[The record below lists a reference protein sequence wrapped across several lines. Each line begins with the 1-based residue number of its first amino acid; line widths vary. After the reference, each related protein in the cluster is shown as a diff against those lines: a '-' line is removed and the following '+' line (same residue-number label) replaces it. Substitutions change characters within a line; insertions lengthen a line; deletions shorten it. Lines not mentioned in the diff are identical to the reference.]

1 MTFKNATSPTVS
13 LSEPSL
19 RAAVAA
25 AFPELQARAAQ
36 VDEAAT
42 YPADSIAQL
51 AGAGLLRVGLSRRR
65 GGLGLGVDLSYRA
78 YFDGLSRLAAA
89 CSNTAQLFAVQ
100 NAALFAVEL
109 LGQDALVD
117 RIAAD
122 VHEHAATFCFVGAEP
137 NERFTHDNKRVNLL
151 STAESADGGWRIRAE
166 KAFATGSLGCSYAL
180 FQCAT
185 GQADALTPPAT
196 TWVVLPRDHAALSVL
211 DTWDG
216 MGQRATTSG
225 KLIVQDTV
233 VEPLWVLGDA
243 AARPRAQIFAPL
255 FQLGFASIFV
265 GIGEAAL
272 AFAVDHVNQRL
283 KPTAGYE
290 RAAQEPSLQAHIGTL
305 RIQLSA
311 AAALVRTAAD
321 LMDGIERGE
330 GEIHEVLSAVYQ
342 AKVFASQV
350 ALEAS
355 SRLFQIG
362 GARLASRSYAAD
374 RFWRNARTL
383 TLHDSVDKQTGIV
396 GRHVLG
402 IEKPAVS
409 NR

>member
-1 MTFKNATSPTVS
+1 MSHAPS
-13 LSEPSL
+13 LSAPAL
-19 RAAVAA
+19 HVALDRVLPA
-25 AFPELQARAAQ
+25 LQARAAQ

-42 YPADSIAQL
+42 YPAESIALL
-51 AGAGLLRVGLSRRR
+51 AEAGLLRVGLSRRR

-78 YFDGLSRLAAA
+78 YFDGLVRLAAA

-100 NAALFAVEL
+100 NAALFSVEL
-109 LGQDALVD
+109 LGKDAVVE
-117 RIAAD
+117 RVASD
-122 VHEHAATFCFVGAEP
+122 VVERHATFCFVGAEP
-137 NERFTHDNKRVNLL
+137 NERFTHDNKRVNLQ
-151 STAESADGGWRIRAE
+151 SVAEPVDGGWRVRAE
-166 KAFATGSLGCSYAL
+166 KAFATGSLGCGYAL
-180 FQCAT
+180 FQCASVAGT
-185 GQADALTPPAT
+185 TDELAPAT
-196 TWVVLPRDHAALSVL
+196 TNWVLLPRDHAGLSII
-211 DTWDG
+211 DSWDG

-225 KLIVQDTV
+225 RLV
-233 VEPLWVLGDA
+233 VEDTLVDPFWILGESGA
-243 AARPRAQIFAPL
+243 QPRAQIFAPL

-272 AFAVDHVNQRL
+272 AFAVDHVKHRL
-283 KPTAGYE
+283 KPTAGYAS
-290 RAAQEPSLQAHIGTL
+290 AAQEPALQGHIGNL

-311 AAALVRTAAD
+311 AAALVRTAAAQ
-321 LMDGIERGE
+321 MDGIERGE
-330 GEIHEVLSAVYQ
+330 GAIHEVLSAVYQ

-362 GARLASRSYAAD
+362 GARLASRAYAAD

-396 GRHVLG
+396 GRAELG
-402 IEKPAVS
+402 IEQPAVS

>member
-1 MTFKNATSPTVS
+1 MSTTSTAS
-13 LSEPSL
+13 AQAL
-19 RAAVAA
+19 RAAIDQAWPA
-25 AFPELQARAAQ
+25 LQARAAQ
-36 VDEAAT
+36 VDDEAT
-42 YPADSIAQL
+42 YPTESIALL
-51 AGAGLLRVGLSRRR
+51 AESGLLRVGLSRRR
-65 GGLGLGVDLSYRA
+65 GGLGLGVDLPYRA
-78 YFDGLSRLAAA
+78 YFDGLVRLAAA

-109 LGQDALVD
+109 LGNDTLAD

-122 VHEHAATFCFVGAEP
+122 VRDHAATFCFVGAEP
-137 NERFTHDNKRVNLL
+137 NERFTHDNKRVNLQ
-151 STAESADGGWRIRAE
+151 STAEPAEGGWRIRAE

-180 FQCAT
+180 FQCASGAAGT
-185 GQADALTPPAT
+185 PGELAPPAT
-196 TWVVLPRDHAALSVL
+196 TWVVLPRENAALSVL

-243 AARPRAQIFAPL
+243 ATRPRAQIFAPL

-272 AFAVDHVNQRL
+272 AFAIEHVNTRL
-283 KPTAGYE
+283 KPTSGYA
-290 RAAQEPSLQAHIGTL
+290 RAADEPSLQGHIGSL

-311 AAALVRTAAD
+311 AAALVRHAAD

-330 GEIHEVLSAVYQ
+330 GTIQEVLSAVYQ

-402 IEKPAVS
+402 IEQPSVS